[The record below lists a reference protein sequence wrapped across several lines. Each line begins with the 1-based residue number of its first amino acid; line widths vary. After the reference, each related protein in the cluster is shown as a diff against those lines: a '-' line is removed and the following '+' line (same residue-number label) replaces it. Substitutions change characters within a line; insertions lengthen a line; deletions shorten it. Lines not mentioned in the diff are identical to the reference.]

1 MSGGMEE
8 MDKMETQRISFWD
21 LKLLDK
27 EIENHGET
35 LKAVVSD
42 LRKRETLGLHKYGKV
57 LSRNTDEDMLQ
68 HLYEELLDASMYI
81 KTLILQ
87 RKTF

>member
-1 MSGGMEE
+1 MEE

-42 LRKRETLGLHKYGKV
+42 L
-57 LSRNTDEDMLQ
+57 LSSNTDEDMLQ

>member
-8 MDKMETQRISFWD
+8 MDRMEKQGVDLWD
-21 LKLLDK
+21 WDSLNK
-27 EIENHGET
+27 EITKQGET
-35 LKAVVSD
+35 LKNVISD
-42 LRKRETLGLHKYGKV
+42 LRKRESLGLQKYGKT
-57 LSRNTDEDMLQ
+57 LNRNTDEDMLQ

>member
-1 MSGGMEE
+1 MEE
-8 MDKMETQRISFWD
+8 MDGLENQNINLWNWD
-21 LKLLDK
+21 SLDR
-27 EIENHGET
+27 EITKQGET
-35 LKAVVSD
+35 LKEVISD
-42 LRKRETLGLHKYGKV
+42 LRKREILGLQKYGKT
-57 LSRNTDEDMLQ
+57 LNRNTDEDMLQ

>member
-1 MSGGMEE
+1 MEE
-8 MDKMETQRISFWD
+8 MERIEKKSVESLDWETLI
-21 LKLLDK
+21 K
-27 EIENHGET
+27 EIRYQGET
-35 LKAVVSD
+35 LKGVISD
-42 LRKRETLGLHKYGKV
+42 LKNRETLGLHKYGKV

>member
-1 MSGGMEE
+1 MEE
-8 MDKMETQRISFWD
+8 MDGLENQNIKPWD
-21 LKLLDK
+21 WNSLSEEVAKQ
-27 EIENHGET
+27 GET
-35 LKAVVSD
+35 LKNVVSD
-42 LRKRETLGLHKYGKV
+42 LRKRETLGLQKYGKT
-57 LSRNTDEDMLQ
+57 LNRDTDEDMLQ